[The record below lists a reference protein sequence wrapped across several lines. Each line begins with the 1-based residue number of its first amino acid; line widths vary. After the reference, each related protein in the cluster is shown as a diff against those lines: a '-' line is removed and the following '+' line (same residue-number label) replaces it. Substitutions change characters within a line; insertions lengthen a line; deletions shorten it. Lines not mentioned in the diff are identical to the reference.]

1 MAKIKVND
9 KGIARVSLYLNSKN
23 PKDKKI
29 IEFLNK
35 QFNASGFIK
44 DLLLEHLNGH

>member
-29 IEFLNK
+29 IYVKLCVWRTWQWVF
-35 QFNASGFIK
+35 
-44 DLLLEHLNGH
+44 

>member
-29 IEFLNK
+29 IDKRRLSELFSL
-35 QFNASGFIK
+35 
-44 DLLLEHLNGH
+44 

>member
-29 IEFLNK
+29 IAINPNLKEPLEIVLK
-35 QFNASGFIK
+35 EDFNINF
-44 DLLLEHLNGH
+44 D